1 MESNMSVPSVTPGGT
16 CLDRNEAGCIAEIQA
31 FLKGGS
37 DGAKRLKEVVSSLF
51 VYFKI
56 VTSNEKANVLLKCG
70 LSPYRTK
77 SDVSFFFVKSD
88 VKDQFST
95 PKDYKGFEWDKESHD
110 GSSDSD
116 GGVPV
121 VEEVT

>member
-1 MESNMSVPSVTPGGT
+1 MHCPYLALLHSNACIFDSFLVVPTNACKMLAGGRAAVIASLFIRQFFQRMESNMSVPSVTPGGT

-56 VTSNEKANVLLKCG
+56 VTSNEKANVLL
-70 LSPYRTK
+70 
-77 SDVSFFFVKSD
+77 
-88 VKDQFST
+88 
-95 PKDYKGFEWDKESHD
+95 
-110 GSSDSD
+110 
-116 GGVPV
+116 
-121 VEEVT
+121 